1 LPGSFVAS
9 HIVKTAIAK
18 EGTGLTRTF
27 GCASPAAIGSAAR
40 SIKLVEVVKSRA
52 KGCGSVMKKALVIL
66 TMCLFSASARA
77 QLVISEPNL
86 PTVVSFSGFNG
97 SGFAPDPTAGQLD
110 SDSWASTG
118 WSDGDLAFG
127 ETRTTGDYAR
137 GSSTG
142 GVTTGGI
149 YAFTVQAGNVALG
162 LQPATGDWAPGTLTL
177 RISNQSGA
185 SISQLDIAYEVWVRN
200 DQGRASSF
208 SFSYSPD
215 GSSFTNFPTADV
227 TSAATADASP
237 AWVLTDR
244 VISITDLNLAN
255 FGQFYLRWSGNDLS
269 GIGSRDEFALDNIS
283 VSPFIIAK
291 RKNPQ
296 LVSE

>member
-1 LPGSFVAS
+1 
-9 HIVKTAIAK
+9 
-18 EGTGLTRTF
+18 
-27 GCASPAAIGSAAR
+27 
-40 SIKLVEVVKSRA
+40 
-52 KGCGSVMKKALVIL
+52 MNKALVIL
-66 TMCLFSASARA
+66 AVCLLSVSSRA
-77 QLVISEPNL
+77 QLVISDPNL

-97 SGFAPDPTAGQLD
+97 SGFAPSPTAGQLD

-137 GSSTG
+137 GASTG

-162 LQPATGDWAPGTLTL
+162 LQPATGDWIPGTLTL
-177 RISNQSGA
+177 RISNQTGA
-185 SISQLDIAYEVWVRN
+185 SISQLDIAYQVWVRN

-237 AWVLTDR
+237 AWVLIDR

-255 FGQFYLRWSGNDLS
+255 FGQFYLRWSGNDVS
-269 GIGSRDEFALDNIS
+269 GIGSRDEFALDDIS
-283 VSPFIIAK
+283 VAPSIIAE
-291 RKNPQ
+291 RRSRQ